1 MVSAGSPACRTS
13 VPMSA
18 GRGRGPRERNPFTY
32 MVAPGWW
39 GGVFFI
45 SCFVNER
52 KQSIYVRGNL

>member
-39 GGVFFI
+39 GGVFLLVA
-45 SCFVNER
+45 S
-52 KQSIYVRGNL
+52 